1 MAKTSK
7 TTPTKDAARPDN
19 RRTMILDE
27 AARLFST
34 RGYESTSMRDIA
46 AAVGMLPGSI
56 YYHFPSKDDILAA
69 IYTIGI
75 DQILAAQ
82 EAALAAHADPWDRLE
97 AACAAHLDT
106 LLGSEGYVA
115 AIIGDWPSEAA
126 QTRSH
131 LIGERDRYEAIFR
144 DLIKDLPDLRKQD
157 RRVFRLMLLGALN
170 WTLTWYR
177 PGRQTPSQIAREMVG
192 VLRARHQPQPS

>member
-1 MAKTSK
+1 MPKTPKSR
-7 TTPTKDAARPDN
+7 PDKDARPDN
-19 RRTMILDE
+19 RRAMILDE

-56 YYHFPSKDDILAA
+56 YYHFPSKDEILAA

-75 DQILAAQ
+75 DQILSAQ
-82 EAALAAHADPWDRLE
+82 AAALDAHTDPWERLE

-115 AIIGDWPSEAA
+115 AIIADWPSEAA
-126 QTRSH
+126 ETRSH
-131 LIGERDRYEAIFR
+131 LIGERDRYESIFR
-144 DLIKDLPDLRKQD
+144 DLIAALPELRKQD
-157 RRVFRLMLLGALN
+157 RRIFRLTLLGALN

-192 VLRARHQPQPS
+192 VLKARYK

>member
-1 MAKTSK
+1 MRMPKTSK
-7 TTPTKDAARPDN
+7 PRPDKDTARPDN
-19 RRTMILDE
+19 RRAMILDE

-56 YYHFPSKDDILAA
+56 YYHFPSKDEILAA

-82 EAALAAHADPWDRLE
+82 ARAMETTADPWARLE

-106 LLGSEGYVA
+106 LLGGEGYVA
-115 AIIGDWPSEAA
+115 AIIADWPSEAA
-126 QTRSH
+126 ETRPH
-131 LIGERDRYEAIFR
+131 LIGERDRYETIFR
-144 DLIKDLPDLRKQD
+144 DLVHELPEVRKQD
-157 RRVFRLMLLGALN
+157 RRIFRLTLLGALN

-177 PGRQTPSQIAREMVG
+177 PGRQTPAQIAGEMVG
-192 VLRARHQPQPS
+192 VLKARYR

>member
-1 MAKTSK
+1 MAKMPRPS
-7 TTPTKDAARPDN
+7 PEKDATRPDN
-19 RRTMILDE
+19 RRAMILDE

-56 YYHFPSKDDILAA
+56 YYHFPSKDEILTA

-82 EAALAAHADPWDRLE
+82 ARALDGVSEPWARLE

-106 LLGSEGYVA
+106 LLGNEGYVA
-115 AIIGDWPSEAA
+115 AIIADWPSEAA
-126 QTRSH
+126 DTRPH

-144 DLIKDLPDLRKQD
+144 DLVKALPEVRSQD
-157 RRVFRLMLLGALN
+157 RRIFRLTLLGALN

-177 PGRQTPSQIAREMVG
+177 PGRQTPSQIAGEMVG
-192 VLRARHQPQPS
+192 VLKARYR